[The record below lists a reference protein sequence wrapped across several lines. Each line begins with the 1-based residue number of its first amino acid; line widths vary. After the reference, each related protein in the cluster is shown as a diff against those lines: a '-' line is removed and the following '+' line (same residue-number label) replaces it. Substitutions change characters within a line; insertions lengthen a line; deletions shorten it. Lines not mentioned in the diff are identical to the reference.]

1 MNEKSLSR
9 KLNKEAKERNEMIS
23 DALEAMNSY
32 SEDLI
37 KKDSV
42 LEKYRISEINYKTT
56 IKELNEY
63 IDIYKTKTNELEE
76 EKEKNEKE
84 IISLRKKFLK
94 NDADLTSLKSILD
107 NFIHEY
113 GIEKISEVTKI
124 EQEKIKKLLE
134 D

>member
-1 MNEKSLSR
+1 
-9 KLNKEAKERNEMIS
+9 
-23 DALEAMNSY
+23 MNSY
-32 SEDLI
+32 SKNLI
-37 KKDSV
+37 KKDIV
-42 LEKYRISEINYKTT
+42 LEKYSISEINYKTT

-94 NDADLTSLKSILD
+94 NDADLTSLRSILD